1 MPREEFERTG
11 NGGGGKK
18 KYNFSERFD
27 RTVYSKEVKYPKFSN
42 RGKLLH
48 DKETNDILYE
58 TKVTMETVPNVEFIE
73 KHRLD

>member
-1 MPREEFERTG
+1 MPREEFEGTG
-11 NGGGGKK
+11 NGAGGRK
-18 KYNFSERFD
+18 KYNFSERTN
-27 RTVYSKEVKYPKFSN
+27 RHVYSKKVKYLKFSN